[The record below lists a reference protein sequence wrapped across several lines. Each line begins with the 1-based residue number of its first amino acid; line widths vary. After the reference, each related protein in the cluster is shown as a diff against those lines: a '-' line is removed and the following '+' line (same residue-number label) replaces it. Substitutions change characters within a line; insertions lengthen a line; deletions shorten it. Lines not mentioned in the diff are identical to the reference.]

1 MEFIKNSLILISGF
15 VVIGFLI
22 EGLRYPGFAL
32 FLAYLFYFLTMY
44 GLIYEANK
52 NYKRGVY
59 SQLTRGDF
67 IIHIPILLLTIF
79 AYYYFG
85 IMLYDETVSYI
96 NNK

>member
-1 MEFIKNSLILISGF
+1 MAFIKNSLILISGF

-22 EGLRYPGFAL
+22 EGLRYTGFAL
-32 FLAYLFYFLTMY
+32 FMAYVFYFLTMY
-44 GLIYEANK
+44 GIIYEQYK
-52 NYKRGVY
+52 NYKKGEY

-67 IIHIPILLLTIF
+67 IIYIPMLLLTIF

>member
-1 MEFIKNSLILISGF
+1 MAFIKNSLILISGF
-15 VVIGFLI
+15 VVIVFLLEGFK
-22 EGLRYPGFAL
+22 YPEYTL
-32 FLAYLFYFLTMY
+32 FMAYVFYFLTMY
-44 GLIYEANK
+44 GIIYEQYK
-52 NYKRGVY
+52 NYKKGEY

-67 IIHIPILLLTIF
+67 IIYIPMLLLTIF